1 MGKRGAAVLLA
12 LFVAASAA
20 GGTVSGKVILVK
32 DGKEL
37 SDASN
42 VVVWV
47 DGTRKPG
54 TTSTPATAR
63 VVSGEMKSAS
73 KRFQPRVVAV
83 PKNTTVEFPNAD
95 PIYHNVFSVS
105 GANRFDLGLY
115 RSGASKP
122 KTFEEVGLVRVYCN
136 IHPQMVGFVMV
147 VDSDYVTVTPPS
159 GEFALPNVPAGAHT
173 LKVWHEEAASEL
185 TIPIAEKGTGDTA
198 AGADIRVDISSF
210 KPEPHKNKY
219 GKDYKPPPADED
231 ERY

>member
-1 MGKRGAAVLLA
+1 MGKRGAAVL
-12 LFVAASAA
+12 VAFLVTASAA
-20 GGTVSGKVILVK
+20 AGTVTGKVTLVK

-37 SDASN
+37 PDASN

-47 DGTRKPG
+47 EGTRKPG
-54 TTSTPATAR
+54 TPPAPAK
-63 VVSGEMKSAS
+63 SGEMKQAS

-83 PKNTTVEFPNAD
+83 PKNSTVEFPNLD

-122 KTFEEVGLVRVYCN
+122 RTFEEAGLVRVYCN

-147 VDSDYVTVTPPS
+147 VDSDYVTVTPAS
-159 GEFALPNVPAGAHT
+159 GEFELENVPAGARV
-173 LKVWHEEAASEL
+173 LKVWHEAAAAEL
-185 TIPIAEKGTGDTA
+185 SIPITVKASGAETA
-198 AGADIRVDISSF
+198 APIRIDVSAY
-210 KPEPHKNKY
+210 KPESHKNKY
-219 GKDYKPPPADED
+219 GKDYKPPPSDED

>member
-47 DGTRKPG
+47 EGTRKPG
-54 TTSTPATAR
+54 TSSTPATA
-63 VVSGEMKSAS
+63 VSGEMKSSS

-83 PKNTTVEFPNAD
+83 PRNTTVEFPNAD

-105 GANRFDLGLY
+105 AGNRFDLGLY
-115 RSGASKP
+115 RSGASKS
-122 KTFEEVGLVRVYCN
+122 KKFEQPGIVRVYCN
-136 IHPQMVGFVMV
+136 IHPQMVGFVLV
-147 VDSDYVTVTPPS
+147 VDSGAWAITGPDGS
-159 GEFALPNVPAGAHT
+159 FRIDNVPAGTHV
-173 LKVWHEEAASEL
+173 LKAWHEDGSETSQPITVKGGEPSVAV
-185 TIPIAEKGTGDTA
+185 TIDVS
-198 AGADIRVDISSF
+198 GA
-210 KPEPHKNKY
+210 PAPPHKNKY
-219 GKDYKPPPADED
+219 GKDYKPPPSDAED